1 MKLANEQ
8 AAQSRYLVQLTRKEL
23 VQVFSAVKDLRR
35 ETTDPQML
43 AFHES
48 ILHKLAQSQENGP
61 VPICEVHQTPMVRM
75 KGKRA
80 VPGSPR
86 GPRGRGERLPPLPL
100 GEGWGE
106 GVTLLV

>member
-1 MKLANEQ
+1 MKQANEE

-48 ILHKLAQSQENGP
+48 ILQKLAQSQENGP

-75 KGKRA
+75 KGKHGPFWSCHQKDEDRDWCQYR
-80 VPGSPR
+80 PGDR
-86 GPRGRGERLPPLPL
+86 
-100 GEGWGE
+100 
-106 GVTLLV
+106 